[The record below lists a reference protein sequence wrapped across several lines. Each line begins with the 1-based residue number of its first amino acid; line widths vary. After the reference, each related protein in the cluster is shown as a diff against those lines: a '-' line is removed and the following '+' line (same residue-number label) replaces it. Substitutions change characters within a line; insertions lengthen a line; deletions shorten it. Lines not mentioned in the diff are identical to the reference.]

1 MQEKLKSIAFKI
13 DPKLVNEFKDEVK
26 KSGYSQTFL
35 IQKAMKRIIKELK
48 KEFENDK

>member
-1 MQEKLKSIAFKI
+1 MQEKLKSIALKI
-13 DPKLVNEFKDEVK
+13 DHKLVNEFREEVK

-48 KEFENDK
+48 NEK

>member
-13 DPKLVNEFKDEVK
+13 DPKLVNEFRDEVK

-35 IQKAMKRIIKELK
+35 IQKAMKRIVEELK
-48 KEFENDK
+48 NDK

>member
-1 MQEKLKSIAFKI
+1 MQEKLKSISFKI
-13 DPKLVNEFKDEVK
+13 CPKLVSEFRDEVK

-48 KEFENDK
+48 NEKN